1 MGGQMIIFLI
11 ILGII
16 LLTPLLL
23 IIKNLAVC
31 WWRAVVESWIDERKN
46 NVRQN
51 NKEN

>member
-1 MGGQMIIFLI
+1 MIILI

-16 LLTPLLL
+16 LMTPLIL

-46 NVRQN
+46 NDRQD